1 MSEVGGAGSPGSED
15 PDALAAELLSRFI
28 GYDPPNPPSNEN
40 PAEEAPPKSPDSDP
54 IQKND
59 SSLEIVVP
67 KIDNLSEY
75 EYLPGHF
82 AVRRIMKLISEN
94 PKKPVYTVRLR
105 SGERETMPYD
115 RLMELENSSQA
126 LDEFN
131 PDFDSSDELIATG
144 RRRHR
149 SLLFLSGDGADSSGS
164 DLGSEAGHRT
174 SRRRRTAAR
183 AKYDQY
189 FRIESE
195 SEPDEGSGDSDSS
208 TDELAAPQS
217 GRRSQRVAA
226 SRRRRASMGTSEARR
241 STRRGKSSRSMRE
254 RLEDDLSEVDSAASR
269 RTKYSG
275 AREVFREIPR
285 DDEFRLRHFACCST
299 CSYYEDDEE
308 KGPLVFCQGC
318 TSSFHQNCLGP
329 RGSREHLVTKIDEG
343 NFVLQCRRCLGVSH
357 EKHDIRPHL
366 GRCAI
371 CREEGPMAKPLRDR
385 ISSKEEQQLRIEN
398 GGTDPIT
405 SIDMSM
411 ADNADNI
418 LFRCTSCQ
426 RGFHIEHLPPMD
438 GSDVSENFD
447 RYGAHW
453 QCHDCTGV
461 PGEIE
466 GLLAWRPNGAEA
478 NKKSTYPLAQLV
490 PEIDKDYLIKWKT
503 KSYFRATWKRGDWVW
518 GHSNHAMIRAF
529 YNSPKALKP
538 IFTAEEAIPEE
549 NLRID
554 ILFEVAWRSD
564 AKDEDRDDPEMV
576 EEVYVKYKGLNYEDS
591 VWEAPPKP
599 HETERWNDYVAA
611 FQDWLRRD
619 TIRLPNRATLKLHF
633 ETVRNLDFE
642 HQLLLDVQ
650 PEMLTSG
657 ELMDYQLEGVN
668 WLYYKV
674 YEQKNAI
681 LADDMGLGKTVQ
693 VIGLLATL
701 IRKHTCWPFL
711 IVVPNSTVP
720 NWRREIKSWAPEI
733 QVVTYFGSAFARQTA
748 KDQEMFPNNSR
759 DLRCHVVIASY
770 ESMIDEEARRVL
782 ARIHWA
788 ALVVDEGH
796 RLKNDKSQLY
806 ERLSRMKFDF
816 KVLLTGTPL
825 QNNIRELFNL
835 IQFIDPESNADE
847 LEEQYGELTQQN
859 IRALHDMIRPF
870 FLRRTKAEVL
880 PFLPPM
886 VQIIVPVSMSNVQK
900 KLYKSIL
907 GKNPQLIRA
916 ICQKQTSELKKQE
929 RHNLNNI
936 LMQLRKCLCHPFV
949 YSREIEEVT
958 NDSTLSHQ
966 RLVEA
971 SGKFQLLNLMLP
983 KLRERGHRVLIFSQF
998 LENLDMVEDF
1008 LVGSDLLYCRL
1019 DGKLAA
1025 REKQQQIDKFNAP
1038 DSSFFAFLLSTRSGG
1053 VGINLATADTVIIMD
1068 PDFNPKQDMQAL
1080 SRAHRIGQKKPVL
1093 VYHLT
1098 TRSSVEEKI
1107 MEKGKKKMALEHVL
1121 IERMEADE
1129 EEEDLESILRHGAQS
1144 LFDEDDSDDHYYD
1157 AESIDRLLDRSQAEQ
1172 AEKSDADTPASSDQ
1186 PQFNF
1191 ARVWQKDRNTLEEVS
1206 VSEDKPVDMDIWEQI
1221 LRDREHAAREEAYLR
1236 AEKLGRGKR
1245 KRPAIS
1251 YKTREEDLNDL
1262 DMDIDADMDRRSSS
1276 AQASSSKKRK
1286 QSGAD
1291 SDVEF
1296 QHDENEVSD
1305 SYEDADTAQDDTD
1318 FGTPP
1323 PKKTRPFR
1331 RVRVNANVS
1340 NFGQDGAMDAA
1351 PPRVCM
1357 VCHTDHLIGRCPVKE
1372 AGVEHCP
1379 LCGLPHL
1386 GGRRICPHFHSRV
1399 QIQRMMDALRCSNEN
1414 PQTIASAKRYLQGV
1428 LSHLTVQER
1437 RSSSM
1442 QPSTLNDSSS
1452 AGPVQYQV
1460 GIPGLQAPPGSSQH
1474 PQRNLPQQNPEQS
1487 ALAFAQKYRSPYV
1500 PTHAQAGRLPRVGYF
1515 QHQLPVHQP
1524 PVAQI
1529 GQLPRVGSFMNRQ
1542 PVSQTHFATVPRPLN
1557 SNRTVVDLTGSDTEP
1572 TTSFSGAPRA
1582 SAFPSHNNH
1591 ENFSAS

>member
-15 PDALAAELLSRFI
+15 PDDMAAELLTRFI
-28 GYDPPNPPSNEN
+28 GFEAPNPPANEQ
-40 PAEEAPPKSPDSDP
+40 PAEEAPKSPELDP
-54 IQKND
+54 IQKSD
-59 SSLEIVVP
+59 SPLEIVVP
-67 KIDNLSEY
+67 SIDNLSEY

-82 AVRRIMKLISEN
+82 SVRRIMKLVSDN
-94 PKKPVYTVRLR
+94 PKKPLYTVRLQ
-105 SGERETMPYD
+105 SGEQETMPYD
-115 RLMELENSSQA
+115 RLVELENSSQA
-126 LDEFN
+126 LDEFD
-131 PDFDSSDELIATG
+131 PDSDSSDELIVTG

-149 SLLFLSGDGADSSGS
+149 SLLLLSGDGADSSPPGS
-164 DLGSEAGHRT
+164 DLDSEPGYRT
-174 SRRRRTAAR
+174 SRRHRGTAR
-183 AKYDQY
+183 AKYDKY
-189 FRIESE
+189 FRMESE
-195 SEPDEGSGDSDSS
+195 SDSDQGSQDSESS
-208 TDELAAPQS
+208 TDELATSQH
-217 GRRSQRVAA
+217 GRRSRRVAA
-226 SRRRRASMGTSEARR
+226 LDRRRGSTKISGARR
-241 STRRGKSSRSMRE
+241 STRTGKASRSMRE
-254 RLEDDLSEVDSAASR
+254 RLEDDLSEVESGASR
-269 RTKYSG
+269 QTKYSG
-275 AREVFREIPR
+275 AREVFREISR
-285 DDEFRLRHFACCST
+285 DNEFRLRHFACCST
-299 CSYYEDDEE
+299 CNYYEDDEE

-318 TSSFHQNCLGP
+318 TSSFHQHCLGP

-385 ISSKEEQQLRIEN
+385 LTSKEEQRLRIAN
-398 GGTDPIT
+398 GGTDPVT

-411 ADNADNI
+411 VDNADNL

-426 RGFHIEHLPPMD
+426 RGFHVDHLPPMD
-438 GSDVSENFD
+438 GSDISENFD

-453 QCHDCTGV
+453 QCHDCTDV

-466 GLLAWRPNGAEA
+466 ALLAWRPIGAQKG
-478 NKKSTYPLAQLV
+478 KKSTYPLAELV
-490 PEIDKDYLIKWKT
+490 PEIDKEYLIKWKT

-529 YNSPKALKP
+529 YNSTKALKP

-554 ILFEVAWRSD
+554 ILFEVAWRPD
-564 AKDEDRDDPEMV
+564 ATDEDREDPEMV

-599 HETERWNDYVAA
+599 HETDRWTDYVVA
-611 FQDWLRRD
+611 FKDWVRRG

-633 ETVRNLDFE
+633 ETVRKLNFE

-657 ELMDYQLEGVN
+657 ELMYYQLEGVN

-674 YEQKNAI
+674 YQQKNAI

-720 NWRREIKSWAPEI
+720 NWRREIKTWAPEI

-835 IQFIDPESNADE
+835 IQFIDPESNADD
-847 LEEQYGELTQQN
+847 LEAKYGELTQQN
-859 IRALHDMIRPF
+859 IRALHEMIRPF

-916 ICQKQTSELKKQE
+916 ICQKHSSELKKHE

-958 NDSTLSHQ
+958 NDPVLAHQ

-998 LENLDMVEDF
+998 LENLDLMEDF
-1008 LVGSDLLYCRL
+1008 LVGSDLRYCRL

-1025 REKQQQIDKFNAP
+1025 REKQQQIDNFNAP
-1038 DSSFFAFLLSTRSGG
+1038 DSPYFAFLLSTRSGG

-1107 MEKGKKKMALEHVL
+1107 MEKGKTKMALEHVL

-1129 EEEDLESILRHGAQS
+1129 DEEDLESILRHGAQA
-1144 LFDEDDSDDHYYD
+1144 LFDEDDSHYHYYD
-1157 AESIDRLLDRSQAEQ
+1157 AESIDKLLDRSQVEQ
-1172 AEKSDADTPASSDQ
+1172 TENPDADTPASADQ
-1186 PQFNF
+1186 PQFSF
-1191 ARVWQKDRNTLEEVS
+1191 ARVWQKDRNTLEEVT
-1206 VSEDKPVDMDIWEQI
+1206 VSEDKPLDKDVWEQI
-1221 LRDREHAAREEAYLR
+1221 LRDREHAAHEEAFLR

-1251 YKTREEDLNDL
+1251 YKSREDDLNEL
-1262 DMDIDADMDRRSSS
+1262 DMDVDMDVGGSPG
-1276 AQASSSKKRK
+1276 QTPSSKKRK
-1286 QSGAD
+1286 QTGGE

-1296 QHDENEVSD
+1296 QHDDNEFSD
-1305 SYEDADTAQDDTD
+1305 SANDDMDTGQDDTD
-1318 FGTPP
+1318 YATPP
-1323 PKKTRPFR
+1323 PRKTRPFK
-1331 RVRVNANVS
+1331 RVRVRTTANS
-1340 NFGQDGAMDAA
+1340 LGQDGAMDA
-1351 PPRVCM
+1351 PSRVCI
-1357 VCHTDHLIGRCPVKE
+1357 VCNMYHALGQCPVKE

-1386 GGRRICPHFHSRV
+1386 GGRRICPHFNSRV
-1399 QIQRMMDALRCSNEN
+1399 QIQRMMDALRCSNEH
-1414 PQTIASAKRYLQGV
+1414 PQLIASAKRYLQGV

-1442 QPSTLNDSSS
+1442 QPSAPNVSSPV
-1452 AGPVQYQV
+1452 GPVQSQV
-1460 GIPGLQAPPGSSQH
+1460 PVPVPVLQAPSGPSQH
-1474 PQRNLPQQNPEQS
+1474 PQRNPPQQNPEQS
-1487 ALAFAQKYRSPYV
+1487 GLTLVQKYRSSYV
-1500 PTHAQAGRLPRVGYF
+1500 PTQAQAGRLPPVGYF
-1515 QHQLPVHQP
+1515 SQQPHAHQQP
-1524 PVAQI
+1524 SAQTNR
-1529 GQLPRVGSFMNRQ
+1529 PGSFVDHH
-1542 PVSQTHFATVPRPLN
+1542 PVSQTHFPTASRSLN
-1557 SNRTVVDLTGSDTEP
+1557 TNRTVVDLTGSDTEP
-1572 TTSFSGAPRA
+1572 ARPFSGAARA
-1582 SAFPSHNNH
+1582 SAFSPRDNR
-1591 ENFSAS
+1591 ENS

>member
-28 GYDPPNPPSNEN
+28 GYKPPNPPSNEN
-40 PAEEAPPKSPDSDP
+40 SAEETPPKSPAPDP

-67 KIDNLSEY
+67 DIDNLSEY

-105 SGERETMPYD
+105 SGEQETMTYN

-131 PDFDSSDELIATG
+131 PDFGSSDDELVVTG
-144 RRRHR
+144 RRRRRHRR
-149 SLLFLSGDGADSSGS
+149 SLLFSGDGADSSAS
-164 DLGSEAGHRT
+164 DLDSKPNHRT
-174 SRRRRTAAR
+174 SRRRRTTAR
-183 AKYDQY
+183 PTYDHY

-195 SEPDEGSGDSDSS
+195 SDSDQGSGDSESS
-208 TDELAAPQS
+208 ADELAAQQQ
-217 GRRSQRVAA
+217 GRRSGRVAA
-226 SRRRRASMGTSEARR
+226 LNRRGASTTDRARR

-254 RLEDDLSEVDSAASR
+254 RLEDDLSEVESGASR
-269 RTKYSG
+269 QTKYSG

-299 CSYYEDDEE
+299 CNYYEDDEE

-318 TSSFHQNCLGP
+318 TSSFHQLCLGP

-371 CREEGPMAKPLRDR
+371 CREEGPMSTPLRDR
-385 ISSKEEQQLRIEN
+385 LTSKEEQQLRIEN
-398 GGTDPIT
+398 GGTDPVT
-405 SIDMSM
+405 LIDMSM
-411 ADNADNI
+411 ADNADNL

-453 QCHDCTGV
+453 QCHDCTDV

-466 GLLAWRPNGAEA
+466 GSTSLAQ
-478 NKKSTYPLAQLV
+478 SSYPLAQLV

-554 ILFEVAWRSD
+554 ILFEVTWRPD
-564 AKDEDRDDPEMV
+564 VKDKDREDPEMV

-599 HETERWNDYVAA
+599 HETERWNDYVVA
-611 FQDWLRRD
+611 FQDWVRRD

-668 WLYYKV
+668 WLYYKI
-674 YEQKNAI
+674 YQQKNAI

-720 NWRREIKSWAPEI
+720 NWRREIKTWAPEI

-770 ESMIDEEARRVL
+770 ESMIDEEARKVL
-782 ARIHWA
+782 ARINWA

-806 ERLSRMKFDF
+806 ERLSKMKFDF

-835 IQFIDPESNADE
+835 IQFIDPESNADD
-847 LEEQYGELTQQN
+847 LEAQYGQLTQQN
-859 IRALHDMIRPF
+859 IRALHEMIRPF

-916 ICQKQTSELKKQE
+916 ICQKQTSELKKHE

-958 NDSTLSHQ
+958 NDPILAHQ

-998 LENLDMVEDF
+998 LENLDLVEDF

-1025 REKQQQIDKFNAP
+1025 REKQQQIDKFNTP
-1038 DSSFFAFLLSTRSGG
+1038 DSPFFAFLLSTRSGG

-1093 VYHLT
+1093 VFHLT

-1129 EEEDLESILRHGAQS
+1129 EEEDLESILRHGAQA
-1144 LFDEDDSDDHYYD
+1144 LFDEDDSADHYYD

-1172 AEKSDADTPASSDQ
+1172 AEKYDADTPGSSDQ
-1186 PQFNF
+1186 PQFSF

-1262 DMDIDADMDRRSSS
+1262 DMDVDKDDRSSS
-1276 AQASSSKKRK
+1276 AQPSSFKKRK
-1286 QSGAD
+1286 PNAAD

-1296 QHDENEVSD
+1296 QHDENELSD
-1305 SYEDADTAQDDTD
+1305 SNDGETPQDDPD

-1331 RVRVNANVS
+1331 RVRVNAIVP
-1340 NFGQDGAMDAA
+1340 NFGLDGAMDADAA
-1351 PPRVCM
+1351 PPRVCI
-1357 VCHTDHLIGRCPVKE
+1357 VCNTNHEVGRCPVKE

-1399 QIQRMMDALRCSNEN
+1399 QIQRMMDALRYSNEN
-1414 PQTIASAKRYLQGV
+1414 PQIIASAKRYLQGV

-1437 RSSSM
+1437 ISSSM
-1442 QPSTLNDSSS
+1442 QPSTLAASSS

-1460 GIPGLQAPPGSSQH
+1460 PILGLQATPGPSQH
-1474 PQRNLPQQNPEQS
+1474 PQRNLPQQNPEQP
-1487 ALAFAQKYRSPYV
+1487 ALTFVQKYPSPYV
-1500 PTHAQAGRLPRVGYF
+1500 HTHPPAGQLPRADYF
-1515 QHQLPVHQP
+1515 LHQP
-1524 PVAQI
+1524 PVHQQHVAQT
-1529 GQLPRVGSFMNRQ
+1529 GQPPRVGSFVNHQ
-1542 PVSQTHFATVPRPLN
+1542 PVSRFHFPTVPRPLN

-1572 TTSFSGAPRA
+1572 TTTTSFSGAPRT
-1582 SAFPSHNNH
+1582 SAFSTHHNYGNSSVSKPA
-1591 ENFSAS
+1591 N